1 MSRALWGRLRVE
13 AAAGCAETAP
23 RSSRG
28 SDSRR
33 MLSSAASMLSLVTK
47 GNFTPTTIFSG
58 FRRRERSCDR
68 RGVLALGQ
76 AREDVTVD
84 MNGQLPTQIA

>member
-1 MSRALWGRLRVE
+1 MRRNSLR
-13 AAAGCAETAP
+13 
-23 RSSRG
+23 SLRG

-33 MLSSAASMLSLVTK
+33 LSSSAASMLGLVTK
-47 GNFTPTTIFSG
+47 GNFTPTIICSG

-76 AREDVTVD
+76 VREDVAVD
-84 MNGQLPTQIA
+84 MNGQLPI

>member
-1 MSRALWGRLRVE
+1 MRRNS
-13 AAAGCAETAP
+13 P
-23 RSSRG
+23 RSLRG

-33 MLSSAASMLSLVTK
+33 ILSSTASMLGLVAK

-76 AREDVTVD
+76 VREDVAVD

>member
-1 MSRALWGRLRVE
+1 MRRNS
-13 AAAGCAETAP
+13 P
-23 RSSRG
+23 RSLRG

-33 MLSSAASMLSLVTK
+33 FSSSAASMRGLVTM
-47 GNFTPTTIFSG
+47 GNFIPTTIFSG

-76 AREDVTVD
+76 VREGVAFDL
-84 MNGQLPTQIA
+84 NGQYPLGVA